1 LTPYDAGVLTDSRVL
16 ADYFEATVTA
26 GATPKNAANWIA
38 VELLR
43 RLNDAG
49 KEIDESPVTP
59 VALAALLA
67 EVEGGKITAASGKKV
82 FATMFETGRA
92 PAEIIASEGYATLV
106 DSGEIERVCREL
118 IEKNPENLAKYRAGN
133 EGMFK
138 FFVGQAMRAT
148 RGQADPKVIN
158 DTLRRLLA
166 S

>member
-1 LTPYDAGVLTDSRVL
+1 
-16 ADYFEATVTA
+16 
-26 GATPKNAANWIA
+26 
-38 VELLR
+38 
-43 RLNDAG
+43 LNEAG
-49 KEIDESPVTP
+49 KEIPESPVKP
-59 VALAALLA
+59 GALAALLA
-67 EVEGGKITAASGKKV
+67 EVESGKITAASGKKV

-92 PAEIIASEGYATLV
+92 PAEIITAEGYATLA
-106 DSGEIERVCREL
+106 DSGEIERVCREV

-148 RGQADPKVIN
+148 KGQADPKVIN